1 MSHLW
6 REILPIDPYYVVTSG
21 ILHEY
26 DRKIITLLYQPLIGS
41 IPFSLYMTLWAQVE
55 ENRLWSSDSTH
66 HQLMSFMGLSLG
78 NIYEARLKLEGI
90 GLLKTLVKNEDEKRT
105 FIYELQ
111 PPLSPEQFFLDG
123 MLNVYLYQK
132 VGRNQ
137 FLKLKRFFSDQSV
150 EFKDSYRDITK
161 PFHEVYESVSPS
173 MVKYPLD
180 KKEDFQP
187 EKGQSFIGRS
197 KKSGL
202 HVESS
207 TFDFELFFVGLSES
221 LVPRNAINEKVKTA
235 IQNLSYLYGIDPIA
249 MKNLVMEAF
258 DEGENEVNIE
268 QLRKACR
275 DWYQFEHNDELPQ
288 LVDKIQPLP
297 YQEEI
302 SEPKTKEEKLIHYLD
317 TTSPRQLL
325 IDISGGAEPSASDL
339 KTIEDIMFNQKL
351 LPGVVNVLIQYVLLK
366 TDMKLTKAYMEKIAS
381 HWARKKIKT
390 VKEAMELAKKEH
402 RQYLDWAENK
412 KAQTHQTGKKRA
424 SIRTEAL
431 PDWFFED
438 EKSDG
443 KQETEGDL
451 QAIEAKRKELEEKL
465 KKYKKI
471 RR

>member
-6 REILPIDPYYVVTSG
+6 REILPIDPYYVVASG
-21 ILHEY
+21 ILHDY

-55 ENRLWSSDSTH
+55 ENRLWSNDSTH
-66 HQLMSFMGLSLG
+66 HQLMSFMGLSLK

-90 GLLKTLVKNEDEKRT
+90 GLLKTMVKNEEEKRT

-111 PPLSPEQFFLDG
+111 SPLSPEQFFLDG

-137 FLKLKRFFSDQSV
+137 FLRLKRFFSDHSV
-150 EFKDSYRDITK
+150 ELTDAYKDITK

-173 MVKYPLD
+173 LVKYPLD
-180 KKEDFQP
+180 KKDDFQLDSG
-187 EKGQSFIGRS
+187 EKYIGRS
-197 KKSGL
+197 VQGSL
-202 HVESS
+202 QVEAPA
-207 TFDFELFFVGLSES
+207 FDFDLFFAGLSES
-221 LVPRNAINEKVKTA
+221 LVPKNAINEKVKAA

-249 MKNLVMEAF
+249 MKNLLLQAF

-268 QLRKACR
+268 ELRKACR
-275 DWYQFEHNDELPQ
+275 DWYQFEHNEELPE
-288 LVDKIQPLP
+288 LVDKIQPLLF
-297 YQEEI
+297 QEEI
-302 SEPKTKEEKLIHYLD
+302 REPKTKEEKLIHYLD

-325 IDISGGAEPSASDL
+325 IDISGGAEPSAGDL

-351 LPGVVNVLIQYVLLK
+351 LPGVINVLIQYVLLK

-390 VKEAMELAKKEH
+390 VKDAMELAKKEH
-402 RQYLDWAENK
+402 RQYLEWAENK
-412 KAQTHQTGKKRA
+412 KATAQQSPRKRA
-424 SIRTEAL
+424 IRTEAL

-443 KQETEGDL
+443 NQENQGNL
-451 QAIEAKRKELEEKL
+451 KAIEAKRKEVEEKL
-465 KKYKKI
+465 KKYKNM